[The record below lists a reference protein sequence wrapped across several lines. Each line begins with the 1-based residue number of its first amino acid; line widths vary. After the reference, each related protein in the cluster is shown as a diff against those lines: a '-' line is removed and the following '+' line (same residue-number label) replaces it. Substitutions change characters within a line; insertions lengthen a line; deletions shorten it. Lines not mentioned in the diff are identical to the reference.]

1 MKRQWLPLVVAS
13 VIGVGLIGFSMLS
26 AKREGKKPEAQVETI
41 ITLPENRLPMN
52 RMSTPRM
59 AREDTP
65 AVSNKVK
72 LVEHNESSMVKPNA
86 VKSVKID
93 TPLTTVATIPD
104 VDEFQHRVPDD
115 DIAIPLYLAGYD
127 GDSIM
132 SEVKDKEE
140 IVLKHL
146 SNLSPTELLEA
157 ISDLD
162 ALYDKLGL
170 SLDVDSHKLE

>member
-1 MKRQWLPLVVAS
+1 M
-13 VIGVGLIGFSMLS
+13 
-26 AKREGKKPEAQVETI
+26 
-41 ITLPENRLPMN
+41 
-52 RMSTPRM
+52 
-59 AREDTP
+59 
-65 AVSNKVK
+65 
-72 LVEHNESSMVKPNA
+72 
-86 VKSVKID
+86 
-93 TPLTTVATIPD
+93 
-104 VDEFQHRVPDD
+104 PDD

-162 ALYDKLGL
+162 ALYEKLGL